1 MKILDCDVLIV
12 CSGMK
17 VICEVF
23 EVFKGCLKVFIIFFW
38 GFFFDIGLLFFCFGS
53 VLFIKEFYL

>member
-23 EVFKGCLKVFIIFFW
+23 EVFKGCFKVIFCERFIF
-38 GFFFDIGLLFFCFGS
+38 LL
-53 VLFIKEFYL
+53 YN